1 MFSDTEVTTWWSRRP
16 RVVPALSY
24 AVEDDWRKLPIDV
37 YSLSSHWSKLPEGLL
52 RSTIESTGKE
62 VQSSGYARPTFYPAV
77 VRGAAMARLQTLG
90 MLEKYILKTD
100 LVDKLRLFDEVR
112 IMQKIPKKVESSGV
126 S

>member
-1 MFSDTEVTTWWSRRP
+1 
-16 RVVPALSY
+16 
-24 AVEDDWRKLPIDV
+24 
-37 YSLSSHWSKLPEGLL
+37 
-52 RSTIESTGKE
+52 
-62 VQSSGYARPTFYPAV
+62 
-77 VRGAAMARLQTLG
+77 